1 MLYQFRQ
8 PHSVDATAYRNAFGP
23 GQVTPYEHGIEATLR
38 WYRGAPRRSLLA
50 VGR

>member
-23 GQVTPYEHGIEATLR
+23 GKVTPYEDGIEATVR
-38 WYRGAPRRSLLA
+38 WYRRAPRRSLMA